1 MIARVWTARA
11 KTEGADA
18 YQAHF
23 SEHVRPAL
31 ARVDGC
37 KGVTLLRRRDGEAVE
52 LIVISLWVSEDAIRH
67 FTGDEISR
75 AFVGESARKVLTS
88 FDDIVRHFDVV

>member
-11 KTEGADA
+11 KPDGADK

-23 SEHVRPAL
+23 QEHVRPAL
-31 ARVDGC
+31 ARVEGC
-37 KGVTLLRRRDGEAVE
+37 KGVMLLRRPGGDEVE
-52 LIVISLWVSEDAIRH
+52 LIVISLWLSEDAIRH
-67 FTGDEISR
+67 FTGMDIAR
-75 AFVGESARKVLTS
+75 AVVGESARKVLTS